1 MRPGSI
7 LAGWTGTAAPV
18 VVRVTNGSPD
28 AFSVFDSA
36 NTTQLALGSVS
47 SGKNYV
53 SANRTFTA
61 SSMALSGNTI
71 SVTLGTPSGAISTVT
86 GTSTLQWVT
95 SSAAADLAGN
105 PIVSATIAESGAAD
119 LDF

>member
-1 MRPGSI
+1 
-7 LAGWTGTAAPV
+7 
-18 VVRVTNGSPD
+18 
-28 AFSVFDSA
+28 
-36 NTTQLALGSVS
+36 
-47 SGKNYV
+47 
-53 SANRTFTA
+53 
-61 SSMALSGNTI
+61 
-71 SVTLGTPSGAISTVT
+71 VT

>member
-1 MRPGSI
+1 VTSAIVDSSRGRPPS
-7 LAGWTGTAAPV
+7 WPRT
-18 VVRVTNGSPD
+18 RRRC
-28 AFSVFDSA
+28 
-36 NTTQLALGSVS
+36 
-47 SGKNYV
+47 GKNYV

-95 SSAAADLAGN
+95 SSAATDLAGN
-105 PIVSATIAESGAAD
+105 PLVSATIAESGAAD